1 MHTPYE
7 ALVREHRPAL
17 ERLARKLA
25 NNHRDDAEDLLQES
39 LLDAYRSFERF
50 RPGSQFF
57 NWFARIMTN
66 NQLDRIRRTREH
78 VLSLEGCSDEEGT
91 GPIEIPDERHNPE
104 QLLLRDEFDAPLKR
118 ALERLEP
125 NQRITV
131 QLCDLEGKTYEE
143 AAAATRVPIG
153 TIRSR
158 LHRAHKALERSLP
171 QSERRAPSRRAGS
184 GTGVAA
190 AERVSVA
197 CSRQVAPVL
206 ENDARLSPE
215 PLGVDPQALRSVRGL
230 VVSRED
236 EARLRPE
243 QVTTIA
249 ERVRFEGMGLVVLHG
264 GDSPLLRALLGP
276 DFGWTSEVAPEET
289 GMVEVRA
296 PRHPIAEG
304 VGDFRLP
311 RPVRGGVLRG
321 PKPDQVI
328 FAAKDLAGSVAW
340 QGMAWNVGRGRVFC
354 FVPGCEVPE
363 AGHPVG
369 RILRNAAR
377 WCAGQH

>member
-1 MHTPYE
+1 MHAAYE
-7 ALVREHRPAL
+7 TLVQEHRPAL

-39 LLDAYRSFERF
+39 LLDAYRSFDRF

-66 NQLDRIRRTREH
+66 NQLDRVRRVREH
-78 VLSLEGCSDEEGT
+78 VLSLEGSGEDDAPGA
-91 GPIEIPDERHNPE
+91 IEIPDERHNPE
-104 QLLLRDEFDAPLKR
+104 QMLIREEFEAPLKR
-118 ALERLEP
+118 ALDKLEP

-143 AAAATRVPIG
+143 AAAATQVPIG

-158 LHRAHKALERSLP
+158 LHRAHKALERWLPDAAPRRHTKPLPRVSPALP
-171 QSERRAPSRRAGS
+171 QTS
-184 GTGVAA
+184 
-190 AERVSVA
+190 VSVA
-197 CSRQVAPVL
+197 ASLPVRPVL
-206 ENDARLSPE
+206 EGDARLSVA
-215 PLGVDPQALRSVRGL
+215 PLSLDREALRNVRSL
-230 VVSRED
+230 VLSRED
-236 EARLRPE
+236 EARLTKE
-243 QVTTIA
+243 QVSMVA

-264 GDSPLLRALLGP
+264 GDSPILKALLGQ
-276 DFGWTSEVAPEET
+276 DFGWTSAGTAAET
-289 GMVEVRA
+289 AVVEVRA

-311 RPVRGGVLRG
+311 RPLSGGALNG
-321 PKPDQVI
+321 PRPDQVI
-328 FAAKDLAGSVAW
+328 FAAKDVAGNAAW

-354 FVPGCEVPE
+354 FVPGAEIPE
-363 AGHPVG
+363 AGHPIA
-369 RILRNAAR
+369 RIVRNAVR